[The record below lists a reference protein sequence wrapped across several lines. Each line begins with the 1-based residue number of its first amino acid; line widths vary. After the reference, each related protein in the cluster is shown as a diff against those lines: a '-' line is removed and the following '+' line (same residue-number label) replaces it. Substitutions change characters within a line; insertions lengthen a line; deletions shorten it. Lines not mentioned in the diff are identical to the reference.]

1 MRSCRP
7 AVLAAAA
14 VLAAVCVAAALLVA
28 GDRNGV
34 PFGAGG
40 STPGA
45 SGTGTSEMVVG
56 TTKPTA
62 ANVGA
67 GKIRAMPTQPASDA
81 DGTWNDGVL
90 TITKDLRDRVVHG
103 LVKVGASGL
112 RIENCDI
119 RGDVRHAPSGGRYM
133 IDTGGGFT
141 RTLVRYNTIHST
153 YPSRFLNAIGPRNV
167 IAEFNDISHVTDGF
181 VPSPGGGS
189 SDVEMLVRANYVHDL
204 QFFAPDP
211 GHAPT
216 PLTTAGGVP
225 ITGPWAGLPWNHADA
240 IQVQVDGTTGLEVY
254 GNNLVATWA
263 RDPVSTLPLPNAIAE
278 MSALMLN
285 AGTDLTIEDNW
296 IDGGE
301 YAVNNADPSV
311 TGTMARNRFGR
322 QMARRGPG
330 DGGYLALML
339 AADGLRTHDG
349 TADQNVWQD
358 SGRLVPRRQN

>member
-1 MRSCRP
+1 M
-7 AVLAAAA
+7 
-14 VLAAVCVAAALLVA
+14 VLAAVGVAAALLVT
-28 GDRNGV
+28 GDHNGV
-34 PFGAGG
+34 PPGAGG
-40 STPGA
+40 STPDA
-45 SGTGTSEMVVG
+45 SGTGAAEMVVR
-56 TTKPTA
+56 TTRPTA

-67 GKIRAMPTQPASDA
+67 GKIRPMPTRPATDA
-81 DGTWNDGVL
+81 DGTWDDGVL

-112 RIENCDI
+112 TIENCDI
-119 RGDVRHAPSGGRYM
+119 RGDVRHAPSGGRFM

-141 RTLVRYNTIHST
+141 RTLVRYDTIHST

-167 IAEFNDISHVTDGF
+167 TAEFNDISHVTDGF
-181 VPSPGGGS
+181 VPSPASGS
-189 SDVEMLVRANYVHDL
+189 PDVQMVVRSNYVHDL

-225 ITGPWAGLPWNHADA
+225 ITGPWAGQPWNHADA
-240 IQVQVDGTTGLEVY
+240 IQVEVDGTTGLDVY

-263 RDPVSTLPLPNAIAE
+263 RDPVSTLPLPNAVAE
-278 MSALMLN
+278 LSVLMLN
-285 AGTDLTIEDNW
+285 AGTDLTFEDNW

-311 TGTMARNRFGR
+311 TGTIARNRFGR
-322 QMARRGPG
+322 GMARRGPG
-330 DGGYLALML
+330 DGGYFALML
-339 AADGLRTHDG
+339 AADGIRTHDG
-349 TADQNVWQD
+349 TQDQNVWQD